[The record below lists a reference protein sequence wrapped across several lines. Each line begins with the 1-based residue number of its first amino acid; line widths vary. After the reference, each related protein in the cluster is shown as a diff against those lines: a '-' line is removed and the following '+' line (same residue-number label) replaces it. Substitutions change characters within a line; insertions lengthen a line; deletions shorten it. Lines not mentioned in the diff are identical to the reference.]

1 MNRSKEINQMKRLV
15 VFIIIASI
23 ILVAPDQAS
32 ALSCG
37 IPSFEEAYNR
47 HDLLLHGKL
56 VEKNIPPL
64 VTKTTTLVFETIS
77 VYKGE
82 YQDKF
87 TVKADL
93 SWDDYYR
100 EGEEYVL
107 FADKQEDHHY
117 RDLCVSDYIAAKEI
131 VKFLDEYVEG
141 KATGSNV
148 FRLYDLVSIFEMMQ
162 LESKMNLYSQINRG
176 NDFLNNLLNEK
187 AEHGYSCDFEADLKN
202 AERLFAENVYV
213 FNKLRDAS
221 SDYTITTD
229 ATLSTNPQTGL
240 VVIESQKHKAIISIL
255 NSPHF
260 KNCFFVYDQQL
271 VDKTI
276 DELDV
281 HRNSLETI
289 CSADNATRILPDLCK
304 SKTIGLINPADGSE
318 SQVILYVIMSL
329 AIFGGVT
336 FGLVIYRR
344 RK

>member
-1 MNRSKEINQMKRLV
+1 MKHVV

-23 ILVAPDQAS
+23 VLVVPNQAF

-37 IPSFEEAYNR
+37 IPPFEEAYKR
-47 HDLLLHGKL
+47 HDLLIHGKL
-56 VEKNIPPL
+56 IEKNTPPA
-64 VTKTTTLVFETIS
+64 VTKNTTLVFETIN

-82 YQDKF
+82 YQNKF

-107 FADKQEDHHY
+107 FADKEEDHYY
-117 RDLCVSDYIAAKEI
+117 RDLCVSDYIATKEI

-141 KATGSNV
+141 KTTGHNISH
-148 FRLYDLVSIFEMMQ
+148 LYDLVSIFEIKQ

-176 NDFLNNLLNEK
+176 NDFLNNLMNEK
-187 AEHGYSCDFEADLKN
+187 PEHGYSCDFETDLKN
-202 AERLFAENVYV
+202 AERLFVDKVYV
-213 FNKLRDAS
+213 FNKLRDNN

-240 VVIESQKHKAIISIL
+240 VVIESTKHKAIISIL

-260 KNCFFVYDQQL
+260 ENCFFVYNQQL
-271 VDKTI
+271 IEKTTG
-276 DELDV
+276 ELDV
-281 HRNSLETI
+281 HRNSLDTM
-289 CSADNATRILPDLCK
+289 CSADNATAILPDLCK
-304 SKTIGLINPADGSE
+304 TKTITGFINPASDSE
-318 SQVILYVIMSL
+318 SQGLLYVIIL
-329 AIFGGVT
+329 LVIFGGMA
-336 FGLVIYRR
+336 FGFVIYRR

>member
-1 MNRSKEINQMKRLV
+1 MKCFV

-23 ILVAPDQAS
+23 VLVVPNQAF

-37 IPSFEEAYNR
+37 ISSFEEAYQR

-56 VEKNIPPL
+56 VEKNTPPL
-64 VTKTTTLVFETIS
+64 VTKTTTLVFETIN

-93 SWDDYYR
+93 SWDDHYR

-107 FADKQEDHHY
+107 FADKQEDHYY

-131 VKFLDEYVEG
+131 VKFLDDYADG
-141 KATGSNV
+141 KTAGNDV
-148 FRLYDLVSIFEMMQ
+148 FRLYDLVSRSEMRQ

-202 AERLFAENVYV
+202 AERLFADNVYV

-229 ATLSTNPQTGL
+229 ATLSTDPQTGL
-240 VVIESQKHKAIISIL
+240 VVIESQIHKAVISIL

-260 KNCFFVYDQQL
+260 ENCFFC
-271 VDKTI
+271 I
-276 DELDV
+276 
-281 HRNSLETI
+281 
-289 CSADNATRILPDLCK
+289 
-304 SKTIGLINPADGSE
+304 
-318 SQVILYVIMSL
+318 
-329 AIFGGVT
+329 
-336 FGLVIYRR
+336 
-344 RK
+344 

>member
-1 MNRSKEINQMKRLV
+1 MKCFV

-23 ILVAPDQAS
+23 VLVVPNQAF

-37 IPSFEEAYNR
+37 IPPFEDAYKQ

-56 VEKNIPPL
+56 IEKNTPPL
-64 VTKTTTLVFETIS
+64 VTKITTLVFETIN

-82 YQDKF
+82 HQDKF

-107 FADKQEDHHY
+107 FADKEKDHYY

-141 KATGSNV
+141 KTTGNNV

-162 LESKMNLYSQINRG
+162 IESKMNLYSQINRG
-176 NDFLNNLLNEK
+176 NDFLNNLMNEK
-187 AEHGYSCDFEADLKN
+187 AEYNYSCDFETDLKQ
-202 AERLFAENVYV
+202 AEKLFADNVYV
-213 FNKLRDAS
+213 FNKLRDSS
-221 SDYTITTD
+221 SDYTITAD
-229 ATLSTNPQTGL
+229 ATLSTDPQTGI

-260 KNCFFVYDQQL
+260 ENCFFVYDQQL
-271 VDKTI
+271 IEKTTG
-276 DELDV
+276 ELDV
-281 HRNSLETI
+281 HRNSLDTM
-289 CSADNATRILPDLCK
+289 CSADNATAILPDLCK
-304 SKTIGLINPADGSE
+304 PKAIGLINPADGLE
-318 SQVILYVIMSL
+318 SPGILYAIVILI
-329 AIFGGVT
+329 IFGGIA

>member
-1 MNRSKEINQMKRLV
+1 MKYFV
-15 VFIIIASI
+15 IFIIIASI
-23 ILVAPDQAS
+23 VLVVPNQAF

-37 IPSFEEAYNR
+37 IPPFEETYKR

-56 VEKNIPPL
+56 IEKNTPPA
-64 VTKTTTLVFETIS
+64 VIKTTTLVFETIN

-107 FADKQEDHHY
+107 FADKEEDHYY
-117 RDLCVSDYIAAKEI
+117 RDLCVSDYIAAKGIIE
-131 VKFLDEYVEG
+131 FLDDYVEG
-141 KATGSNV
+141 KTTSNNV
-148 FRLYDLVSIFEMMQ
+148 FRLYDLVSSFEMKQ

-176 NDFLNNLLNEK
+176 NDFLNNLMNEK
-187 AEHGYSCDFEADLKN
+187 VEHDFSCDFEKDLKQ
-202 AERLFAENVYV
+202 AEKLFAENVYV
-213 FNKLRDAS
+213 FNKLRDNN

-240 VVIESQKHKAIISIL
+240 VVIESQEHKAIISIL

-260 KNCFFVYDQQL
+260 ENCFFVYGQQL
-271 VDKTI
+271 IEKTTG
-276 DELDV
+276 ELDV
-281 HRNSLETI
+281 HRNSLETM
-289 CSADNATRILPDLCK
+289 CSADNATVILPDLCK
-304 SKTIGLINPADGSE
+304 SQTMTELINPVGDLE
-318 SQVILYVIMSL
+318 SQGILYVIILL
-329 AIFGGVT
+329 AIFGGMA

>member
-1 MNRSKEINQMKRLV
+1 MKCFV

-23 ILVAPDQAS
+23 VLIVPNQAF

-56 VEKNIPPL
+56 VEKNTPPL
-64 VTKTTTLVFETIS
+64 VTKTTTLVFETIN

-82 YQDKF
+82 YHDKF

-107 FADKQEDHHY
+107 FADKQEDHYY

-131 VKFLDEYVEG
+131 VKFLDDYVEG
-141 KATGSNV
+141 KTTGNNV
-148 FRLYDLVSIFEMMQ
+148 FRLYDLVSIFEMRQ

-187 AEHGYSCDFEADLKN
+187 AEHGYSCDFETDLKN
-202 AERLFAENVYV
+202 AERLFADNVYV
-213 FNKLRDAS
+213 FNKLRDTS
-221 SDYTITTD
+221 SDYIITTD

-240 VVIESQKHKAIISIL
+240 VVIESQKHKAVISIL

-260 KNCFFVYDQQL
+260 ENCFFVYDQQL

-304 SKTIGLINPADGSE
+304 TKTITGFINPVDDSE
-318 SQVILYVIMSL
+318 SQVILYAIVIL
-329 AIFGGVT
+329 TIFGGVA

>member
-1 MNRSKEINQMKRLV
+1 MKCFV

-23 ILVAPDQAS
+23 VLVVPNQAF

-37 IPSFEEAYNR
+37 IPPFEDAYNR

-56 VEKNIPPL
+56 IEKNSPPL
-64 VTKTTTLVFETIS
+64 VTKTTTLVFETIN

-107 FADKQEDHHY
+107 FADKEEDHYY
-117 RDLCVSDYIAAKEI
+117 RDLCVSDYIAAKGIIE
-131 VKFLDEYVEG
+131 FLDDYVEG
-141 KATGSNV
+141 KTTNNNV
-148 FRLYDLVSIFEMMQ
+148 FRLYDLVSSFEMKQ

-176 NDFLNNLLNEK
+176 NDFLNNLMNEK
-187 AEHGYSCDFEADLKN
+187 AEHGFSCDFETDLKH
-202 AERLFAENVYV
+202 AEKLFAENVYV
-213 FNKLRDAS
+213 FNKLRDND

-229 ATLSTNPQTGL
+229 VTLSTDPQTGI

-260 KNCFFVYDQQL
+260 ENCFFVYDQQL
-271 VDKTI
+271 IDKTTG
-276 DELDV
+276 ELDV
-281 HRNSLETI
+281 HRNSLDTM
-289 CSADNATRILPDLCK
+289 CNADNATAILPDLCK
-304 SKTIGLINPADGSE
+304 PQTMTGLINPVGDLE
-318 SQVILYVIMSL
+318 SQGILYVIILL
-329 AIFGGVT
+329 AIFGGIA
-336 FGLVIYRR
+336 FGFVIYRR